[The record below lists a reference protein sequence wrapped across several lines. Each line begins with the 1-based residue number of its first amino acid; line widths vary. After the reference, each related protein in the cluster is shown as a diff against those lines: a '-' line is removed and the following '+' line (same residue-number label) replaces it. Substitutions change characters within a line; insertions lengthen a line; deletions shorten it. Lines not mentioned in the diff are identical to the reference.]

1 MDYFDIGMEA
11 ILVDEG
17 TFTEYCMESYLDELG
32 MALESDAFYAQAME
46 SVGKDSISLFSTY
59 HKQLSGVRKEMNA
72 AAKAGDY
79 KTAAKKAREC
89 AGIGKKMAAACD
101 KLPADASAGSLM
113 RIALTIVAILAAI
126 AVGAKVGSKTGLG
139 DKLANSDIGKRAASA
154 YGDAKLAHTQKAAVK
169 DFKNAKGVNKVK
181 SAFGVA
187 KAYTTDNSDAV
198 GRRQAT
204 NLMQKAGA
212 ATGGAIAGGMA
223 AGGSALAKFI
233 AGKKGKKA
241 DEMNPNEK
249 SMLFKLVKQD
259 AKLIEKGYLK
269 KAEKYDAMAKG
280 KPAKESFIDALES
293 YSGLSFSDP
302 AEESETEIE
311 AEVDTSGVLE
321 SFLDGLYAD

>member
-1 MDYFDIGMEA
+1 MDYFDIAMEA
-11 ILVDEG
+11 ILIDEG
-17 TFTEYCMESYLDELG
+17 TFTDFCMESYLDELG
-32 MALESDAFYAQAME
+32 SALESDAFFAEAME
-46 SVGKDSISLFSTY
+46 SVGKDSIGVFSTFN
-59 HKQLSGVRKEMNA
+59 KQLAGVRKEMNA

-101 KLPADASAGSLM
+101 KLPPDASAGSLM

-139 DKLANSDIGKRAASA
+139 DKLANSSIGQKAANA
-154 YGDAKLAHTQKAAVK
+154 YGDAKLAHAQKAAK
-169 DFKNAKGVNKVK
+169 QEFKNAKGVVNKAK

-187 KAYTTDNSDAV
+187 KAYTTDNSDAI

-212 ATGGAIAGGMA
+212 ATGAGIAGGIA

-259 AKLIEKGYLK
+259 AKLIEKGYMK

-280 KPAKESFIDALES
+280 NPAKESFLDALES
-293 YSGLSFSDP
+293 YTGMSFSEPEDG
-302 AEESETEIE
+302 EVEVESSSALETFF
-311 AEVDTSGVLE
+311 D
-321 SFLDGLYAD
+321 DMLYAD